1 MNANNLYINLFK
13 KILFTYNDDIMSGKS
28 VVGSIIGST
37 IISVLI
43 IGALLFFIGPM
54 LLPGLTEQDDEL
66 AERDLVLQYK
76 YDEWNTAAYIWD
88 HDDSSY
94 MKMEDTEINITIE
107 QDSRIYATFSAMALL
122 SLDDSFAGRSS
133 YNISLVVE
141 DVVNRTIMVIFF
153 DSAPATSYYRET
165 SVNLFINL
173 VTDSLPAGT
182 YTVAIYWKSTYNAI
196 GTNSLSV
203 AHAPKYN
210 YTRTMFIQELKSI

>member
-1 MNANNLYINLFK
+1 
-13 KILFTYNDDIMSGKS
+13 MSGKS
-28 VVGSIIGST
+28 VFGSIIGST

-43 IGALLFFIGPM
+43 IGVLLYFIGPI
-54 LLPGLTEQDDEL
+54 LLPGLTEQDADLQNKYDEL

-141 DVVNRTIMVIFF
+141 DVVNRTIMVIYF
-153 DSAPATSYYRET
+153 DGAPATSYYRET
-165 SVNLFINL
+165 SVNLYINL
-173 VTDSLPAGT
+173 ITESLPAGT

-210 YTRTMFIQELKSI
+210 YTRTMFVQELKSI

>member
-1 MNANNLYINLFK
+1 
-13 KILFTYNDDIMSGKS
+13 MSGKS
-28 VVGSIIGST
+28 VFGSIIGST

-43 IGALLFFIGPM
+43 MGVLLFFIGPM
-54 LLPGLTEQDDEL
+54 LLPGLTEQDADLQNKYEDLQIMYDEL
-66 AERDLVLQYK
+66 AEKDLVLQYK

-107 QDSRIYATFSAMALL
+107 PDSRIYATFSAMALL
-122 SLDDSFAGRSS
+122 SLDDSFAVRSS

-141 DVVNRTIMVIFF
+141 DVVNRTIMVIFY
-153 DSAPATSYYRET
+153 DGAPATSYYRET
-165 SVNLFINL
+165 SVNIYINL
-173 VTDSLPAGT
+173 VTEILPAGT
-182 YTVAIYWKSTYNAI
+182 YTVAIYWKSTFNAI

-210 YTRTMFIQELKSI
+210 YTRTMFIQEFKSI

>member
-76 YDEWNTAAYIWD
+76 YDEWNTEAYIWD

-122 SLDDSFAGRSS
+122 SLDDSFTVRNS

-141 DVVNRTIMVIFF
+141 DVVNRTIMVIYF
-153 DSAPATSYYRET
+153 DGAPATSYYRET

>member
-66 AERDLVLQYK
+66 AERDLILQYK

-122 SLDDSFAGRSS
+122 SLDDSFTVRNS

>member
-1 MNANNLYINLFK
+1 
-13 KILFTYNDDIMSGKS
+13 MSGKA
-28 VVGSIIGST
+28 VVGSIIGGVLC
-37 IISVLI
+37 SVLI
-43 IGALLFFIGPM
+43 MGGLLYFIGPI
-54 LLPGLTEQDDEL
+54 LLPGLTEQDTDLQNKYDDLLDQYNDLLNTTLELDEQ
-66 AERDLVLQYK
+66 DLILQYK

-122 SLDDSFAGRSS
+122 ALDNSFTLRSS

-141 DVVNRTIMVIFF
+141 DVVNRTIMVIYF
-153 DSAPATSYYRET
+153 DSAPATSYFRET
-165 SVNLFINL
+165 SVNLYINL
-173 VTDSLPAGT
+173 ITESLPAGT
-182 YTVAIYWKSTYNAI
+182 YTIAIYWKSTYNAI

-210 YTRTMFIQELKSI
+210 YTRTMFVQELKSI

>member
-1 MNANNLYINLFK
+1 
-13 KILFTYNDDIMSGKS
+13 MSGKS
-28 VVGSIIGST
+28 VFGSIIGST

-43 IGALLFFIGPM
+43 IGVLLYFIGPI
-54 LLPGLTEQDDEL
+54 LLPGLTEQDADLQNKYDEL

-141 DVVNRTIMVIFF
+141 DVVNRTIMVIYF
-153 DSAPATSYYRET
+153 DGAPATSYYRET
-165 SVNLFINL
+165 SVNLYINL
-173 VTDSLPAGT
+173 VTESLPAGA
-182 YTVAIYWKSTYNAI
+182 YTVAIYWVSTYNAI

-210 YTRTMFIQELKSI
+210 YTRTMFVQELKSI